1 MQSHDPEFV
10 NIFTELKHIIKIFRD
25 EIAIVEQ
32 KDVDKQNAMVLEK
45 FSLLENYIS
54 DDRSSYIP
62 WVQDQ
67 SEQEEMGGMPQ
78 KDMLGMSQR
87 QNNDNWHYILA
98 NPEES
103 EIISETIM
111 HHYFECGRQ
120 MIFGKTVKTV
130 HELNEKLRHLRIKKK
145 MITLPMVYCPELI
158 RFLNSYLAMG
168 MKKRYRAI

>member
-1 MQSHDPEFV
+1 MPNHDQEFV
-10 NIFTELKHIIKIFRD
+10 DIFTELKYFIEILCG
-25 EIAIVEQ
+25 EIAIHEQ
-32 KDVDKQNAMVLEK
+32 KDAEKQKAMVLEN

-103 EIISETIM
+103 AIIYESIIP
-111 HHYFECGRQ
+111 HYLKHGR
-120 MIFGKTVKTV
+120 K
-130 HELNEKLRHLRIKKK
+130 
-145 MITLPMVYCPELI
+145 
-158 RFLNSYLAMG
+158 
-168 MKKRYRAI
+168 